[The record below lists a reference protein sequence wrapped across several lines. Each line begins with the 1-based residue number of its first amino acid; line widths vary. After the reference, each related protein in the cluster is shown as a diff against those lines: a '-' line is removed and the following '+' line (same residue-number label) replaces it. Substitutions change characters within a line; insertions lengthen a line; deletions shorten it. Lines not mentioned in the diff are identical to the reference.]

1 MVQRWDKEA
10 TMTERRRGLLD
21 TTLNTIVDSAEFALD
36 VARRMLAYEVEL
48 TTLTRVS
55 RTFQLTIGE
64 S

>member
-1 MVQRWDKEA
+1 
-10 TMTERRRGLLD
+10 MTERYRGLLD
-21 TTLNTIVDSAEFALD
+21 TTLNTIIDTAEFALD

-55 RTFQLTIGE
+55 RTFKLTIGE